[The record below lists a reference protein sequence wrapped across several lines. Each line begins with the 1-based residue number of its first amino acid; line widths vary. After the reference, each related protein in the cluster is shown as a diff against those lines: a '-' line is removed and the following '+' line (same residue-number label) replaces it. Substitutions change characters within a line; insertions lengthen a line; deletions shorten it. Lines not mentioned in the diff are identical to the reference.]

1 MIYNFFCIS
10 FNKRTPTH
18 SQNVYIYENI
28 LLELVY
34 ILFASGV
41 ERALISNKFVSQ
53 LFLLRLVAMFLLA
66 SRLSGQLIVYSQ
78 GWVQWIILNQTL
90 VRYNLAP
97 ALKMF
102 SPIIYTM

>member
-66 SRLSGQLIVYSQ
+66 SQLL
-78 GWVQWIILNQTL
+78 G
-90 VRYNLAP
+90 
-97 ALKMF
+97 
-102 SPIIYTM
+102 